1 MSSDRS
7 IPLGGEELAREEV
20 ALVHNLSTHLWRQ
33 SIIVSTVCHLV
44 RLVHDMWAGLE
55 RTSDVWDLLEQLH
68 QCQLPYDLVL
78 QLLSGISPSR

>member
-1 MSSDRS
+1 M
-7 IPLGGEELAREEV
+7 PLGGEELAREEL

-44 RLVHDMWAGLE
+44 QLVHDMWAGRE
-55 RTSDVWDLLEQLH
+55 GISDMCDILEQLH